1 MSKFSTVGLVAIA
14 WMMGLAGQAN
24 ADPVAK
30 DNYFVQFTGSSGSK
44 VHGSIVWTDARNPN
58 KPTYMETVDG
68 ISAATIEL
76 KLPAGSIISATGSS
90 DALKAVTLKIFRN
103 WIECD
108 DQPIE
113 DRTLSSTKTCTPRS
127 GDV

>member
-1 MSKFSTVGLVAIA
+1 MYKFLTVGLVA
-14 WMMGLAGQAN
+14 LAGGLGAMAQAQ
-24 ADPVAK
+24 ADPAPK
-30 DNYFVQFTGSSGSK
+30 DNYSVQLVGQAGSK
-44 VHGSIVWTDARNPN
+44 VRGSIVWTDARNPN

-76 KLPAGSIISATGSS
+76 KLPAGSIVSASGSS
-90 DALKAVTLKIFRN
+90 DALKSVTLKIFRN

-113 DRTLSSTKTCTPRS
+113 SRTLSSTKTCTP
-127 GDV
+127 

>member
-1 MSKFSTVGLVAIA
+1 MSKFLTVGLVAIA
-14 WMMGLAGQAN
+14 WVVGVAAQAK
-24 ADPVAK
+24 ADPAPK
-30 DNYFVQFTGSSGSK
+30 DNYFVQFTGASGSK

-68 ISAATIEL
+68 ISAATITL
-76 KLPAGSIISATGSS
+76 NLPAGAIVSATGSS

-113 DRTLSSTKTCTPRS
+113 DKTLSSTKVCTP
-127 GDV
+127 

>member
-1 MSKFSTVGLVAIA
+1 MYKFLTVGLVATA
-14 WMMGLAGQAN
+14 WVMGITGQAN
-24 ADPVAK
+24 ADPLVK
-30 DNYFVQFTGSSGSK
+30 DNYSVQFTGASGSK

-76 KLPAGSIISATGSS
+76 KLPAGAIVSASGSS
-90 DALKAVTLKIFRN
+90 DALKAVTLKIWRN
-103 WIECD
+103 SIECD

-113 DRTLSSTKTCTPRS
+113 SRTLSSTKTCTP
-127 GDV
+127 

>member
-1 MSKFSTVGLVAIA
+1 MSKFSTIGLVSIA
-14 WMMGLAGQAN
+14 WVVGMTGQAH
-24 ADPVAK
+24 ADSVVK
-30 DNYFVQFTGSSGSK
+30 DNYSIQFTGATGSK

-90 DALKAVTLKIFRN
+90 DALKAVTLKIWRN
-103 WIECD
+103 SIECD

-113 DRTLSSTKTCTPRS
+113 SRTLSSTKTCTP
-127 GDV
+127 